1 MMMTMMTI
9 MTAPELLL
17 LLLLLQGPSATT
29 KGCATPALPRTN
41 PKI

>member
-9 MTAPELLL
+9 MTAPELL